1 MITKRIKLTHGE
13 TIVVNLVVTKSDC
26 KKSSS
31 DHWIVDDNPP
41 LVHIMMSYAS
51 GDPFFNR
58 KQLRDFIEKLQEI
71 DDMWD
76 VAVAHD
82 S

>member
-1 MITKRIKLTHGE
+1 MITKRVKVTNGE
-13 TIVVNLVVTKSDC
+13 TIVVNLVATKSDC
-26 KKSSS
+26 KKASS
-31 DHWIVDDNPP
+31 DHRIVDDKLP
-41 LVHIMMSYAS
+41 LVHIMVSYAS

-58 KQLRDFIEKLQEI
+58 KQLRDFIKKLQEI